1 MRSRYSGKSM
11 FFCTE
16 ILYKLFVTKNPAYT
30 QKNSWLPGVT
40 QQNRRQ
46 HVKKVTQGGMPI
58 ALQ

>member
-1 MRSRYSGKSM
+1 M

-16 ILYKLFVTKNPAYT
+16 ILYKLFVTKKPAYT